1 MTQVEKRKWAEET
14 KDVEKARY
22 EVRQQYALA
31 YSGQLKTDVIWDF
44 VRGDERFVGAVK
56 EIESVGGEIVLN
68 PSKPTAGKMP
78 PELIGRNSIIQY

>member
-44 VRGDERFVGAVK
+44 VRGDECFCGC
-56 EIESVGGEIVLN
+56 G
-68 PSKPTAGKMP
+68 
-78 PELIGRNSIIQY
+78 